1 MGARSRE
8 TCLLAA
14 AWFAKHQ
21 TLLHA
26 RSRSWLHLSR
36 AAFLLQMSRSSLGS
50 PGMRE
55 LSAPLLCSRMGLLGH
70 LGTELAGLLC
80 TIGVQTSAWLLEGK
94 KKQKTLQGI
103 SAPCAFCF
111 SCWRYPHWCQMWLNS
126 AQSSI
131 EVRWCCGLDPARCF
145 L

>member
-1 MGARSRE
+1 MGAWSRE

-50 PGMRE
+50 PGVCE
-55 LSAPLLCSRMGLLGH
+55 LSAPLSCSRMGLLGH

-80 TIGVQTSAWLLEGK
+80 TIGVQTSAWLLEEK
-94 KKQKTLQGI
+94 KTKNTAGDLSPLCILFFLLEI
-103 SAPCAFCF
+103 SP
-111 SCWRYPHWCQMWLNS
+111 L
-126 AQSSI
+126 
-131 EVRWCCGLDPARCF
+131 VPAVA
-145 L
+145 

>member
-55 LSAPLLCSRMGLLGH
+55 LSAPLSCSRMGLLGH
-70 LGTELAGLLC
+70 LGMELAGLLC
-80 TIGVQTSAWLLEGK
+80 TIGVQTSAWLLEEK
-94 KKQKTLQGI
+94 KTKNTAGDLSPLCILFFLLEI
-103 SAPCAFCF
+103 SP
-111 SCWRYPHWCQMWLNS
+111 L
-126 AQSSI
+126 
-131 EVRWCCGLDPARCF
+131 VPAVA
-145 L
+145 

>member
-80 TIGVQTSAWLLEGK
+80 TIGVQTSAWLLEEK
-94 KKQKTLQGI
+94 KTKNTAGDLSPLCILFFLLEI
-103 SAPCAFCF
+103 SQP
-111 SCWRYPHWCQMWLNS
+111 
-126 AQSSI
+126 
-131 EVRWCCGLDPARCF
+131 VPAMA
-145 L
+145 

>member
-36 AAFLLQMSRSSLGS
+36 AASLLQTSRSSLGS

-55 LSAPLLCSRMGLLGH
+55 LSAPLSCSRMGLLGH
-70 LGTELAGLLC
+70 LGTELLAGLPC
-80 TIGVQTSAWLLEGK
+80 TVGVQTSAWLLEGK
-94 KKQKTLQGI
+94 KKK
-103 SAPCAFCF
+103 
-111 SCWRYPHWCQMWLNS
+111 NS
-126 AQSSI
+126 AGDLSPLCI
-131 EVRWCCGLDPARCF
+131 LFFLLEIPPLVPAVA
-145 L
+145 

>member
-50 PGMRE
+50 PGVCE
-55 LSAPLLCSRMGLLGH
+55 LSAPLSCSRMGLLGH

-80 TIGVQTSAWLLEGK
+80 TIGVQTSAWLLEEK
-94 KKQKTLQGI
+94 KTKNTAGDLSPLCILFFLLEI
-103 SAPCAFCF
+103 SP
-111 SCWRYPHWCQMWLNS
+111 L
-126 AQSSI
+126 
-131 EVRWCCGLDPARCF
+131 VPAVA
-145 L
+145 

>member
-8 TCLLAA
+8 TCLLDA

-55 LSAPLLCSRMGLLGH
+55 LSAPLSCSRMGLLGH

-80 TIGVQTSAWLLEGK
+80 TIGVQTSAWLLEEK
-94 KKQKTLQGI
+94 KTKNTAGDLSPLCILFFLLGM
-103 SAPCAFCF
+103 SP
-111 SCWRYPHWCQMWLNS
+111 L
-126 AQSSI
+126 
-131 EVRWCCGLDPARCF
+131 VPAVA
-145 L
+145 